1 MSWCVIPG
9 KQDTHTQQK
18 RERVTITRTSWRQQ
32 DQSSNGK
39 YLVRKMHRTLTDNW
53 ILPMTWRKSM
63 NHNHSASQSLNEQA
77 KYSHERLQLNRQ
89 TNLGSSTHIT
99 QIMNYRTWYNERN
112 ITKITSNNYN
122 DRNQEAVKGQLLCVC
137 SGEPRFTAADKWW
150 QKLTERRRREEKWR
164 KAQNMI

>member
-53 ILPMTWRKSM
+53 TLPRTWRKSM
-63 NHNHSASQSLNEQA
+63 NHNHNALQSLNEQA

-112 ITKITSNNYN
+112 ITKQYRTITMIEIRKLSKDSYYAFAQANHALQQTTN
-122 DRNQEAVKGQLLCVC
+122 G
-137 SGEPRFTAADKWW
+137 DK
-150 QKLTERRRREEKWR
+150 TDIERREGKRSKERRK
-164 KAQNMI
+164 I